1 MAFTH
6 IGGFDVHC
14 EFLKALPS
22 SQSTCSPV
30 FIAQLSLGAIKW
42 FLGQPATHYLT
53 HSICSRGAVEGPR
66 SPNPLRA
73 RDFPATPYHYGRLRV
88 VVRTM
93 S

>member
-1 MAFTH
+1 ML
-6 IGGFDVHC
+6 I
-14 EFLKALPS
+14 
-22 SQSTCSPV
+22 
-30 FIAQLSLGAIKW
+30 ISLGI
-42 FLGQPATHYLT
+42 Y
-53 HSICSRGAVEGPR
+53 IGASKGPR